1 MITNIILVILTLIIF
16 SIFVYLYSN
25 QTINK
30 IKKTDETEAPS
41 SIIEKKEKGIFLVDK
56 EGGSLFYTYEQDKFL
71 NAGTCDSCVSAC
83 EIAVPIED
91 VYTGI
96 NCNED
101 EYKNSESCKGVQGYK
116 IVKLLSKEDYLKMIQ
131 DKVKGQKSLT
141 VDECINLVNTSGGK
155 KTRDDEI
162 MSEAIKDILD
172 QGITFKDFFKK
183 RKDTLIMLGSQIG
196 MAKVIALYSH
206 NFSSAAFIVPLIAE
220 GNYYAAGVFTGYEVS
235 RIVIKEIT
243 QSVAKELANIGVK
256 NAIQGVTE
264 KPMQQVAER
273 VSTEVAERV
282 AEEVSE
288 RIAAEI
294 LLTAV
299 SVVAESLTMVF
310 DVVGFLQ
317 LIGMGLDIWD
327 PCGLNSE
334 MSQDDINSV
343 SDAFDNAFYQQML
356 AYQGQYPIIFT
367 ANLVPEYKFSCNVNK
382 KTDTKMLSNLST
394 LKTENDPCDTYD
406 SFRKKCI
413 NDYLGSLKVNQF
425 GLCIGSI
432 SDQELADEINALTGA
447 SVGSKLYVT
456 QDTIREAKEIYTDSD
471 EFIAYYNKFFDVIDI
486 ALAGE
491 NMAVALYIKK
501 YWYIVLLVL
510 IIIILIVFL
519 IK

>member
-1 MITNIILVILTLIIF
+1 MITNIILVLLTLIIF
-16 SIFVYLYSN
+16 STIIYMYST
-25 QTINK
+25 QSIKK
-30 IKKTDETEAPS
+30 IKKTNGTETPS
-41 SIIEKKEKGIFLVDK
+41 SIIDKKEKGTFLVDRD
-56 EGGSLFYTYEQDKFL
+56 GGSLFYTYEQDKFL
-71 NAGTCDSCVSAC
+71 DVGTCDSCVSAC
-83 EIAVPIED
+83 EIALPIED

-96 NCNED
+96 NCKDE
-101 EYKNSESCKGVQGYK
+101 EYKNSDTCKGVQGYK
-116 IVKLLSKEDYLKMIQ
+116 IVKLFSKEDYLKMIQ

-162 MSEAIKDILD
+162 MSEAINDILD
-172 QGITFKDFFKK
+172 QGFTFKDFFKK
-183 RKDTLIMLGSQIG
+183 RKDTFIMLGAQLG
-196 MAKVIALYSH
+196 MARVIAIFSH
-206 NFSSAAFIVPLIAE
+206 EFSSAAFIVPLIAE

-235 RIVIKEIT
+235 KIAVKQIV
-243 QSVAKELANIGVK
+243 QSV
-256 NAIQGVTE
+256 IQQLTVEGIQNVVPGATE
-264 KPMQQVAER
+264 KSIQELTER
-273 VSTEVAERV
+273 VGTEVAERA
-282 AEEVSE
+282 AEEVAE
-288 RIAAEI
+288 RIAASI
-294 LLTAV
+294 LLA
-299 SVVAESLTMVF
+299 SLEVVTEIF

-317 LIGMGLDIWD
+317 LVGMVLDIWD

-343 SDAFDNAFYQQML
+343 SDSFDNAFYQQML
-356 AYQGQYPIIFT
+356 AYQGKYPIIFT
-367 ANLVPEYKFSCNVNK
+367 ANLVPEYKFFCNTNK
-382 KTDTKMLSNLST
+382 KTDTKILSNLST
-394 LKTENDPCDTYD
+394 LKSENDPCDTYD

-456 QDTIREAKEIYTDSD
+456 QDTIKSAKDIYIDSN
-471 EFIAYYNKFFDVIDI
+471 EFMNFYNKFFDVIDI

-491 NMAVALYIKK
+491 NLAVALYIKK
-501 YWYIVLLVL
+501 YWYIVLLIL